1 MKDTRLYIAD
11 ELVDLDADS
20 IITMNYLLED
30 SNNPTIVKNSF
41 SKSITLPA
49 TANNNALFGHIYDL
63 TRKTIIDADKQA
75 GVNFNSLKRT
85 PFKLFIDSAL
95 VESGYI
101 QLIGINKTN
110 GTPRYTIQAFG
121 GLGDFFYNLM
131 YDENGDKRNLA
142 SLNFGFENYDGD
154 AVNEMDFTIDKGV
167 VANAWASIPRDTRH
181 DLTNAITFVPAYNG
195 VSRDFDASH
204 ALVNYANNADM
215 ALPNDITSEN
225 KTYSPHNGYGLMEF
239 KRPMDETEVRDL
251 RSYLQ
256 RPALSVRSLFTACSK
271 SENNGGYDVTLD
283 NSFFNEDNPLYHDA
297 YITLPMLGV
306 EVEQTS
312 MSRALLYTAG
322 GIGGNENSFSTDIN
336 LGYVRIG
343 DSPTNSTIAITVP
356 VTLSAIMSEVN
367 RNELFTDIDVLKFYE
382 DANTIG
388 GVGLGG
394 YYDIHQTINSAIVAQ
409 LVVYDANEGALL
421 GASAEVAFSNKGQFD
436 RTWGVY
442 SSFDKVDRGVVNH
455 IGSFT
460 QSGDT
465 LTFTTE
471 DGHNTFPVSMSF
483 VRNQSST
490 VQVVMRVQ
498 RVYKK
503 NYENVSNDASILFAD
518 KVVNTRDGVL
528 PASMVISG
536 NALTAH
542 LGGGTVEIVTTNL
555 PSISSGSKVTKDIL
569 LGSTASPADY
579 ILSYCKLFNLHFIK
593 DVAAKSI
600 TITPNYFIGE
610 VVNIHDRID
619 REQTMT
625 ITPNVFS
632 TKFHRMALS
641 QPKTYFSEKYS
652 QANKLDYGQ
661 KRVDTGFAFNNE
673 TEDVYKGNVFT
684 SAVPCLAVSSY
695 YNTYRNSDGVEVFT
709 PIADNPTLSLF
720 HDDSAN
726 GITSANTTLSSATYI
741 APLSTTPFNVNKGY
755 DIMPRMCYF
764 NQKNDEQR
772 ESVDISNNLVI
783 FNNKQEL
790 RNSAGEEVE
799 YWLTDDVPEMVT
811 LNDGKNCYLLTK
823 SATDRLGNTIA
834 LRYTSLP
841 MFLSVKVANNNVVA
855 SFDFAKS
862 KESYIPSLSYP
873 EEATI
878 YERYWS
884 KFYNDRMD
892 VDTRKVSC
900 MVDLA
905 GMRIDGESLRKLYSF
920 DNCVWLLSAIEDY
933 DPTTDRLTR
942 CEFVK
947 VKNIDTYINSVSEEV
962 VSAIEEE

>member
-63 TRKTIIDADKQA
+63 TRKTIIDADNLT
-75 GVNFNSLKRT
+75 GINFNTLKRT

-101 QLIGINKTN
+101 QLIGINKIN
-110 GTPRYTIQAFG
+110 GAPRYTIQAYG

-131 YDENGDKRNLA
+131 YDENGDRRNLA
-142 SLNFGFENYDGD
+142 SLNFGFDRYTGD
-154 AVNEMDFTIDKGV
+154 ANNEMDFIINKEV
-167 VANAWASIPRDTRH
+167 VANAWASLPRDTRH
-181 DLTNAITFVPAYNG
+181 DLANAITFVPAYNG
-195 VSRDFDASH
+195 VNKDFDASR
-204 ALVNYANNADM
+204 ALVNFVDNDAM
-215 ALPNDITSEN
+215 GLPNSVNIDGTL
-225 KTYSPHNGYGLMEF
+225 YSAYNRYGLMEF
-239 KRPMDETEVRDL
+239 KRPMDESEVRDM

-256 RPALSVRSLFTACSK
+256 RPALSVRSLFTACAK
-271 SENNGGYDVTLD
+271 SENNGGYSVVLD
-283 NSFFNEDNPLYHDA
+283 DSFFNEENALYHDA
-297 YITLPMLGV
+297 YITLPMLGRNV
-306 EVEQTS
+306 DDKSLTS
-312 MSRALLYTAG
+312 TLPPMAGALG
-322 GIGGNENSFSTDIN
+322 GDSNSFIRSIT
-336 LGYVRIG
+336 LGVVDVR
-343 DSPTNSTIAITVP
+343 DSPNNATITVTSP
-356 VTLSAIMSEVN
+356 VTLKIDSQSAYK
-367 RNELFTDIDVLKFYE
+367 ELFTDIDIYKYYE
-382 DANTIG
+382 DNNTIE

-394 YYDIHQTINSAIVAQ
+394 YYDIDRTINSAIVAQ
-409 LVVYDANEGALL
+409 LLVYDENTKTLL
-421 GASAEVAFSNKGQFD
+421 GASPEVAFSNKGKFG
-436 RTWGVY
+436 RKWEVY
-442 SSFDKVDRGVVNH
+442 SPLDSRDRGVVNH

-460 QSGDT
+460 MVGDR

-471 DGHNTFPVSMSF
+471 DGHDAFPISVSV
-483 VRNQSST
+483 VRGTTTSMK
-490 VQVVMRVQ
+490 VMMRLQ

-503 NYENVSNDASILFAD
+503 NYANIGNDASMLFAD
-518 KVVNTRDGVL
+518 KIVNTKDGVL
-528 PASMVISG
+528 PSSMLASGNLISG
-536 NALTAH
+536 YLDETS
-542 LGGGTVEIVTTNL
+542 VETVTTNL

-579 ILSYCKLFNLHFIK
+579 ILSYCKLFNLRFIK
-593 DVAAKSI
+593 DVATKSI
-600 TITPNYFIGE
+600 TITPNYFTGE
-610 VVNIHDRID
+610 VVNIHNRID
-619 REQTMT
+619 RGQAIN

-652 QANKLDYGQ
+652 DANKLDYGQ
-661 KRVDTGFAFNNE
+661 KRIDTGFTFNND
-673 TEDVYKGNVFT
+673 TEEVYKDNVFT
-684 SAVPCLAVSSY
+684 SAVPCLAASRY
-695 YNTYRNSDGVEVFT
+695 YNTYRNSNGVEVFT
-709 PIADNPTLSLF
+709 PIADNPTLYLF
-720 HDDSAN
+720 ANDRTN
-726 GITSANTTLSSATYI
+726 GIISTEVALTSAEYISQLNTTA
-741 APLSTTPFNVNKGY
+741 FNVKKGY
-755 DIMPRMCYF
+755 DLMPRMCYF
-764 NQKNDEQR
+764 RQTNDEQR

-783 FNNKQEL
+783 FNHKQEL

-799 YWLTDDVPEMVT
+799 YWLTDDVAEMVT
-811 LNDGKNCYLLTK
+811 LNDGKSCYLLTK
-823 SATDRLGNTIA
+823 SATDRLGNIIA

-862 KESYIPSLSYP
+862 KESYIPAITYP
-873 EEATI
+873 EEVTL

-900 MVDLA
+900 MVDLT
-905 GMRIDGESLRKLYSF
+905 GMQIDSKSLRKLYAF

-942 CEFVK
+942 CEFIK
-947 VKNIDTYINSVSEEV
+947 VKDIDTYISRDNDE
-962 VSAIEEE
+962 AITAIDEEE